1 MAKQIK
7 FPYKGKQ
14 YILEYNR
21 AAAKR
26 VETLGFRV
34 GEIDAKPNVM
44 IPLLFAGAFAMHH
57 PKVIGDQAL
66 IDEIFGKIKDR
77 DALLSSLLSMYRETV
92 TSLFEEPEDDEGNIS
107 WGMEG

>member
-14 YILEYNR
+14 YTLEYNR
-21 AAAKR
+21 ATAKR

-44 IPLLFAGAFAMHH
+44 IPLLFAGAFVMHH
-57 PKVIGDQAL
+57 PKVFGDQAL
-66 IDEIFGKIKDR
+66 IDEIFGKLKGR
-77 DALLSSLLSMYRETV
+77 DELLSNLLSMYRETV
-92 TSLFEEPEDDEGNIS
+92 TSLFEEPEEDEGNIS